1 MNLKKIIIT
10 ILVLGTIIAV
20 LAYKMYN
27 KPHLDVA
34 SAKADVTISAN
45 DLINA
50 FSTNESDA
58 NAKYLEKIIEVK
70 GTVSSFKIEKEKGI
84 VSIET
89 EDDFGSILCHLSE
102 ASTLKMK
109 ELKGGQA
116 IAIKGICTGFLMDVI
131 LVKSEIIN

>member
-1 MNLKKIIIT
+1 M
-10 ILVLGTIIAV
+10 
-20 LAYKMYN
+20 
-27 KPHLDVA
+27 
-34 SAKADVTISAN
+34 
-45 DLINA
+45 
-50 FSTNESDA
+50 
-58 NAKYLEKIIEVK
+58 
-70 GTVSSFKIEKEKGI
+70 SSFKIEKEKGI

-109 ELKGGQA
+109 ELKEEQT